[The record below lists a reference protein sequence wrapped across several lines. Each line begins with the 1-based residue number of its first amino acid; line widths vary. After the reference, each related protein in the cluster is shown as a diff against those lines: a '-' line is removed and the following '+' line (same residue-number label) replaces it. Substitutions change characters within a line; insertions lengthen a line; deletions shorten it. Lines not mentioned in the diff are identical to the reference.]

1 MVWWLWL
8 LFGLGLLAVEAATP
22 GGFVALFF
30 GIGAIFVGVLAGA
43 GVAGPAWVQWVL
55 FSALSVVS
63 LALLRGPLKMRLQ
76 LKGNVAAVDSLVGEE
91 AVLLEDLAPGA
102 VVKAEL
108 HGSSWSART
117 AAGAPLPKGYRG
129 RVERVEGLTLWVR

>member
-8 LFGLGLLAVEAATP
+8 LLGLGLLAVEAATP

-30 GIGAIFVGVLAGA
+30 GIGAIVVGVLTAAGLA
-43 GVAGPAWVQWVL
+43 DAAWLQWIL

-63 LALLRGPLKMRLQ
+63 LALLRGPLRARLQ
-76 LKGNVAAVDSLVGEE
+76 LRGNVAAVDSLVGEE
-91 AVLLEDLAPGA
+91 AVVIEELAAGG
-102 VVKAEL
+102 VGKVEL
-108 HGSSWSART
+108 RGSSWSAR
-117 AAGAPLPKGYRG
+117 AAGEGPLPKGYRG